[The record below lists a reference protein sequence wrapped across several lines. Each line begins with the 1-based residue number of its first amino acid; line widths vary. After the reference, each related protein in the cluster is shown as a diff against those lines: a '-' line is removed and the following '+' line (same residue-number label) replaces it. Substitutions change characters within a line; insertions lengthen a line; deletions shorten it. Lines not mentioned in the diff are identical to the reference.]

1 MKYRKTPYSQKRST
15 SDFILLVGK
24 CLSHKYLHRERVRK
38 ISRRR
43 AREYMAAYFILSLE
57 GVEMDKKGDNSSEEN
72 AYCNYYFICLHQSLL
87 HVVIFFR
94 YGSLVLFLLIR
105 MISIAWFGG

>member
-1 MKYRKTPYSQKRST
+1 MKYRRTPYSQKRST

-57 GVEMDKKGDNSSEEN
+57 GVMDKKGDNSSEEN